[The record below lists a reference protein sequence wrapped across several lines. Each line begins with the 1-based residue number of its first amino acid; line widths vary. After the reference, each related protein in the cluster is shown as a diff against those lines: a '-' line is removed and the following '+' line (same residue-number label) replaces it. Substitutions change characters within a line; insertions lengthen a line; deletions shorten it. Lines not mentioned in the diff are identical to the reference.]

1 MTKKEEA
8 LEKIEKGNYSV
19 DSPEGEIAEFLRAWL
34 DYEPERAADLIL
46 REKKDVQGAFS
57 AMREAA
63 RKKSGTSVCVP
74 PAEAAELILEYFGC
88 PDPKGTLE
96 GGLMYAFMMANIERW
111 APYGKAAPKEMKHAA
126 SESTPKPKPAAE
138 IKLDLESLL
147 A

>member
-1 MTKKEEA
+1 MAKTEEA
-8 LEKIEKGNYSV
+8 LEKIEKGNHSV

-34 DYEPERAADLIL
+34 SYEPEQAADLIL

-63 RKKSGTSVCVP
+63 RKKSGKSVCIP

-126 SESTPKPKPAAE
+126 SESTPKPKPVAE